1 MQNLKLH
8 SLIKRSIFL
17 ASFIMVTGSP
27 SSAGG
32 GSARE
37 PEFFTLIVLPD
48 TQGYA
53 DVRHQETQHHWPEI
67 GDQRSCFFMQT
78 AWIKKNRKKLN
89 IAMVAHVGDITQTDH
104 DDEWKIA
111 DTAFKTIDDHVPY
124 ILCSGNHDM
133 GYSLKDRRTSH
144 SRASRF
150 SSFFKPSRFTDND
163 LYNTHFGP
171 EKAIHFREE
180 GKTENYYLYLQ
191 KSGMKFLI
199 LTLEF
204 KPRDETL
211 AWANKV
217 MDRHPDYRTIVITH
231 AYLSGGKG
239 GRTQTDSYPVQGNSG
254 KSTWEKFIKKHK
266 NIFLVLSGHAGEDL
280 LSSKGE
286 HGNTVHQVQAD
297 YWYWD
302 LPEIKA
308 GSGFLR
314 IMRFYPHKNKIDVQT
329 YSPVT
334 DSFLTRPTSKF
345 SLKYSMQQQIK

>member
-8 SLIKRSIFL
+8 LLIKRSIFL

-53 DVRHQETQHHWPEI
+53 DVRHQETQQHWPEI
-67 GDQRSCFFMQT
+67 GDQRSCFFTQT
-78 AWIKKNRKKLN
+78 AWIKKNRKELN

-104 DDEWKIA
+104 DDEWEIA